1 MRTTVFGGSGFLG
14 SHVADVLTDAG
25 HNVLIYD
32 RNRSAY
38 LRNDQEMIVEDILNE
53 NAVKEAVEG
62 SDVVYNFAGI
72 ADIDEAADKPLES
85 IKANILGN
93 AIIMEACRKACVKR
107 FVFASSLYV
116 YSKSGSFYKS
126 TKQACELL
134 IEDYA
139 EAFGLPYTVL
149 RFGSLYGS
157 RADERNAIFS
167 FVKQALTEGKI
178 TRYGDGQ
185 ELREYI
191 NVEDAAQGSVE
202 ILSDEYINQ
211 RIILTGHEQMRIK
224 DVLTMVKE
232 MLGNEIEIDFLPTT
246 KTHHYN
252 ITPYS
257 FTPRIGR
264 RLTFKTYTDLGQ
276 GILNCIEEIYKETGP
291 LLHEYNGVATRI
303 SRE

>member
-107 FVFASSLYV
+107 FVFASTIYV